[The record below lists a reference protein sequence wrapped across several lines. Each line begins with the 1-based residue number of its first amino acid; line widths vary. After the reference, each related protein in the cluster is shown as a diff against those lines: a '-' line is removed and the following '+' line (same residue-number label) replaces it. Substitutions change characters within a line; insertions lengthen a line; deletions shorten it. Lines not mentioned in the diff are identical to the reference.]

1 MPAGWDEAL
10 RVRWMDQAHYLANY
24 ADRDT
29 KIAHADERTAD
40 SHWRPSY
47 SALESALKS
56 ALNLMYQLQVAAQ
69 GSADKTARQHFHPR
83 FFAR

>member
-47 SALESALKS
+47 SALESAL
-56 ALNLMYQLQVAAQ
+56 NLMYQLQVAVQ